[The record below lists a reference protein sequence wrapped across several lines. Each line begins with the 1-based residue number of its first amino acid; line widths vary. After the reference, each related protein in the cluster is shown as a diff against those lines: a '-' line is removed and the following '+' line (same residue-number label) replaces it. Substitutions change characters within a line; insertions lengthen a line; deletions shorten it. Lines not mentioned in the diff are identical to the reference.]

1 MRSESATSPSDALS
15 RRRALLLAA
24 LPLAAALGCRTTPS
38 SCEDLSGLSPDEV
51 RAREALEYHD
61 RSREPA
67 RTCSGCLQFVEA
79 PGPFSCGSCRL
90 VRGPIHPLG
99 SCRAFAARPRP
110 A

>member
-1 MRSESATSPSDALS
+1 MPAARSSPALS
-15 RRRALLLAA
+15 RRQALLLGT

-38 SCEDLSGLSPDEV
+38 SCQDVSGLSPDEV

-61 RSREPA
+61 RSAEPA
-67 RTCSGCLQFVEA
+67 RTCSGCLQFLE
-79 PGPFSCGSCRL
+79 PTGLFSCGTCRL
-90 VRGPIHPLG
+90 VRGPIHPQG